1 MTAESLNDVTPV
13 FTASDVDATASWYRD
28 MLGFEFDTFP
38 QNPPSEFAI
47 LSREGVE
54 IFLQRVAGYEKPDL
68 SARREGGVWNA
79 YIQVSGL
86 QSLWGRIAS
95 LPGARGPEDR
105 WYGQREIEV
114 RDPNGYVLVFAEQT
128 TTGEP

>member
-1 MTAESLNDVTPV
+1 MTVDSLKDLTPV
-13 FTASDVDATASWYRD
+13 FAVSDVDATASWYRD
-28 MLGFEFDTFP
+28 VLGFEFDTFP
-38 QNPPSEFAI
+38 ETPPAEFAI

-68 SARREGGVWNA
+68 SSRREGGVWNA

-86 QSLWGRIAS
+86 SSVWDRIS
-95 LPGARGPEDR
+95 SFPGARRPEDR

-114 RDPNGYVLVFAEQT
+114 RDPNGYVLVFTEQT
-128 TTGEP
+128 IEGKP